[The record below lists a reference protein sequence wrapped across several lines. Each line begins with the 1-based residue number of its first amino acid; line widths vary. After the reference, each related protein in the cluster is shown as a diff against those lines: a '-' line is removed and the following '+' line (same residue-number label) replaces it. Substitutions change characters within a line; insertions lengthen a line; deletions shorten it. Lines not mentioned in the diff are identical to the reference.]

1 MPDEI
6 TVIPKTGDSL
16 ERVNE
21 LREQISLT
29 LKQYDSTITDPKS
42 RKLFDVFDAC
52 IRFQNVND
60 MLLTNVSQ
68 LEAMLQGF
76 FNDFLEERQRV
87 RKELVELEKHR
98 DTDEFYESKRRGLCN
113 YLTNFNA
120 IVNQTTRTILMAS
133 KERRM
138 AIYQSKY
145 VYEAVKVQQMLAIIF
160 SVISRNVH
168 DPAIVAKIMQEF
180 KIFSKVLQVPGEI
193 TSGEKE
199 TE

>member
-1 MPDEI
+1 MNEKTDVLVKTDKADQIQGLRDEI
-6 TVIPKTGDSL
+6 ALS
-16 ERVNE
+16 
-21 LREQISLT
+21 
-29 LKQYDSTITDPKS
+29 LKQYDSSITDPKS
-42 RKLFDVFDAC
+42 RRLFDVFDAC
-52 IRFQNVND
+52 LRFGDVNEAV
-60 MLLTNVSQ
+60 LLNIQQ
-68 LEAMLQGF
+68 LETILQAF

-87 RKELVELEKHR
+87 RKELIELERTRESDPH
-98 DTDEFYESKRRGLCN
+98 YESKRRGLCN
-113 YLTNFNA
+113 YLTNFNM

-138 AIYQSKY
+138 ALYQSKY

-168 DPAIVAKIMQEF
+168 DPAIVAKIMSEF

-199 TE
+199 AE

>member
-1 MPDEI
+1 MPEDL

-16 ERVNE
+16 EQVNE
-21 LREQISLT
+21 LRDQISLT

-42 RKLFDVFDAC
+42 RRLFDVFDAC

-60 MLLTNVSQ
+60 MLLSNVAQ
-68 LEAMLQGF
+68 LETMLQGF

-87 RKELVELEKHR
+87 RKELVELEKTR
-98 DTDEFYESKRRGLCN
+98 DTDEFYESKRRGLCG

-138 AIYQSKY
+138 ALYQSKY

-180 KIFSKVLQVPGEI
+180 KIFSKVLQVPGEQ
-193 TSGEKE
+193 KE
-199 TE
+199 VE